1 MCIIIIYKLRLQSWI
16 LLTLFNDYTSC
27 QSHDLIV
34 LYLDRTLDRKNGIN
48 EKEEEQKRAV
58 SGKVCFWVQGRI
70 SPNLSKPALH
80 QQMDGVNCI
89 FPFFLWRIIIII
101 LWFCLFLG
109 RWCCTHLLLYFK
121 NWNHISGCIVFNHL
135 IIWTFIHSCI
145 DLKRS
150 YCYFLFLNFQI
161 FFLHAY

>member
-1 MCIIIIYKLRLQSWI
+1 MSKSW
-16 LLTLFNDYTSC
+16 LDCTLFLPHEYSRLN
-27 QSHDLIV
+27 
-34 LYLDRTLDRKNGIN
+34 NGIN

-121 NWNHISGCIVFNHL
+121 NWNHISGCSVQSSHHMNIYSFMHWFKEKLLLFPIPQLSNIL
-135 IIWTFIHSCI
+135 FACI
-145 DLKRS
+145 LDFCLSPKS
-150 YCYFLFLNFQI
+150 LPKIL
-161 FFLHAY
+161 